1 MSDLP
6 ADLEMPP
13 PVPTSGAEPSGPS
26 AMGVRLRDNPVLRR
40 ELIERV
46 RGAKAVVFLTIWLL
60 LLTGILVLAYQG
72 AVALNEGFGGDV
84 GALGRVGRQLF
95 EWVLFGMVV
104 LVLFLVPGLTAGS
117 ITGERERQTLVP
129 LQMTLM
135 RPRDIIIG
143 KLSAALAFLV
153 FLVVAA
159 MPLLAVSLLVG
170 GVQLLDMVRGLGM
183 LLFTGLVLGA
193 VGVWISSRFRRTTA
207 ATVLTYAVAAV
218 FAFGSFFGLAA
229 IAIAD
234 AASGNDEVVVP
245 VEILAFNPVA
255 GIADSLP
262 RSGNAFVGDTIS
274 PFGGMRA
281 LIGEIDG
288 GDQFDQDGFRVDD
301 GSSFIWLMYIVIGLA
316 LLILSVWRA
325 SINVTTPA
333 DTER

>member
-1 MSDLP
+1 MSDHP
-6 ADLEMPP
+6 TDLELPP
-13 PVPTSGAEPSGPS
+13 PIPEPEPVATSASP
-26 AMGVRLRDNPVLRR
+26 MGVRLRDNPVLRR

-72 AVALNEGFGGDV
+72 AVAINDGFGGDV
-84 GALGRVGRQLF
+84 GSLGRVGRQLF

-117 ITGERERQTLVP
+117 VTGERERQTLVP

-135 RPRDIIIG
+135 RPRDIIVG

-159 MPLLAVSLLVG
+159 LPLLAVSLLVG
-170 GVQLLDMVRGLGM
+170 GVRILDMVRGLGM

-218 FAFGSFFGLAA
+218 FAFGSFFALAVVG
-229 IAIAD
+229 IAD
-234 AASGNDEVVVP
+234 ASSGNDEVEVP
-245 VEILAFNPVA
+245 VEFLAFNPVA

-262 RSGNAFVGDTIS
+262 ASGNAFVGDTIS

-288 GDQFDQDGFRVDD
+288 GDEFDQNGFRIND
-301 GSSFIWLMYIVIGLA
+301 GDSFIWLMYLFIGLA

-325 SINVTTPA
+325 SINVTTPS